1 MNAPKVKTN
10 WLQAFGWTALVS
22 LVTCVL
28 FIAAAFTALHYFPIN
43 NNPNQ
48 KVERS
53 IASLS
58 KVIESQAK
66 ELVKLK
72 QENKKIYDYIQFWVP
87 IDCPRTREEK
97 WVIPGYGLP
106 EIKRRSYLP
115 MCGDEGDKICSPF
128 LELLP

>member
-1 MNAPKVKTN
+1 MKSVKTN

-22 LVTCVL
+22 LITCIL
-28 FIAAAFTALHYFPIN
+28 FTAAAFTAFHFFPFTKDE
-43 NNPNQ
+43 NQ

-53 IASLS
+53 IEALS
-58 KVIESQAK
+58 SIIDGQAK

-72 QENKKIYDYIQFWVP
+72 QENKKIYDHIQFWVP
-87 IDCPRTREEK
+87 IDCPRNYEEK